1 MALVDYDPNKHGQA
15 VSGLKDYVGFTAQD
29 AEAAKDDS
37 ALTRGFKNSFR
48 SARMAWNDFTNDRD
62 ELAQLAAE
70 DADYK
75 AIQAAK
81 QTKARKEL
89 GEAWDKG
96 DGITGGLANVGSKFA
111 DDWKKKGFV
120 GVLQNID
127 GMTDA
132 LLEQAPNAVIPLATT
147 AAGAVTTGGVGAV
160 GGAALGN
167 TAMEYG
173 EQFSKAAQAAGVDV
187 HDKEALDKFIRTG
200 SGGALGKAALKG
212 STIGV
217 VDALTAGAGG
227 KILNAGA
234 KAAEKAVLKEMGV
247 DLANKGFVS
256 AVKRSPEFAAKL
268 AEKGLAEAGQKG
280 FGNAARHAG
289 AFALEPVGEFAGEYL
304 GSGIANNE
312 WDAKGAALEAFAS
325 LGQSAVQF
333 VGTKAYAVAT
343 DPLKASKAQIK
354 DALQESQNKLA
365 ENVKAGKLTEEEA
378 QAIQLGVQA
387 AIDGGIEQGGKGF
400 DTAHSEQR
408 EQSFEQFKDRL
419 GNQEAD
425 EVFRT
430 TAQSPVQQNS
440 ESSQVKEPDVADS
453 GAGQADTSYKSDIE
467 LLGEDSKVGNLTEN
481 SEQASVND
489 VAENDAQQTVVP
501 DIKPS
506 ERMGLNANDG
516 ALSAAAVIAVDSAAQ
531 KPADTA
537 NTAPAQP
544 VSPSAQS
551 ADTQNSNSIN
561 QESEYNASQ
570 IQPTSSA
577 EERVLPTS
585 GARAG
590 STGRASSGT
599 ASSGGSVSVT
609 PLPTADYFNNLD
621 ATARKALAKNAGF
634 NINSTDS
641 FETLGRRVQ
650 RKIEADYHARIN
662 ADHQAASNVQ
672 EGRLP
677 PPVRMADAVP
687 VAKANFSRP
696 ADALNK
702 QNRAQFDKLPDDIQ
716 HHAERVADYT
726 ADGIMRQEAGMPD
739 MRSNYP
745 KSVMESVKAVQAYR
759 ASNPESAAVMDS
771 LNRSVYGYRRNN
783 GWSEPLLSRD
793 GEVAGQV
800 SGNQTQ
806 AAQPAT
812 QAAAAGIGVNAP
824 LSDTALSVEQAKNQ
838 PDLQVE
844 QKAEQTPI
852 ISNAENLA
860 RVDGGVAAP
869 AAASQ
874 PDTVLPVLNPKA
886 VELASKR
893 LPANQAEVFRKSAA
907 DVADFVNKNNQ
918 APSENATEKTE
929 RKLAKQAK
937 TVNEVLGQIRPD
949 IESNTKAKTK
959 GESHAE
965 EQSHVDSV
973 DSFLESVKDGK
984 KRGSYKRV
992 LSGIVR
998 HDDLGGRM
1006 TREEFVRK
1014 ARAEGMRTME
1024 RTNKRSGKA
1033 EYLLGNGSGFY
1044 ILKDAEYE
1052 YAKFLENNQTEPVK
1066 FSRGSEKNEAEAK
1079 LTARTEAVN
1088 QALTKIE
1095 REQPA
1100 EGKGTKSSNGSKKE
1114 KVNSRSVDSKRVA
1127 YTEMKRNFD
1136 KFAAESKD
1144 DKESF
1149 NKFSD
1154 IAYGK
1159 GNLGTNGFSFS
1170 AEKITPELE
1179 TLFEKS
1185 GDMILADFEVR
1196 KAYDEFKKTQ
1206 DELNKLSAYE
1216 RAKADE
1222 KTELNEHQWNQVRTP
1237 EFKAWFGDWENDK
1250 NNASKVINKRT
1261 GEPLVMYHA
1270 SSWDALSEKHGNA
1283 VFRRGEKDGIS
1294 GKGIYFSESPMR
1306 VYGSNV
1312 TGVFLNI
1319 RNPIQTATTET
1330 DGLSLKENVKDSKY
1344 DGMFE
1349 QANAGSRTS
1358 EQFYI
1363 RGQIKQNW
1371 HELFPQFDGVM
1382 NNQEVVVSEPNQIKS
1397 ATDNV
1402 GTFDS
1407 RRDDI
1412 RFSNNVSRKNTSKS
1426 NSDQKHVDKI
1436 KAHLLETLGSLS
1448 ERVNVVSVL
1457 ESMPQHAKKLIAGR
1471 VEGWFN
1477 GKTGSITLAAENLT
1491 PERAVWVA
1499 WHELGHRGFA
1509 RASWAKYSDALK
1521 SLDKNLIVRKI
1532 ADAIQKDRAG
1542 LDDKAA
1548 SVRAVAVEEALVE
1561 LYAAERTGNW
1571 AELAERYNVAG
1582 LSRVNGVAE
1591 DNAVIKSVKSA
1602 IKRFADAIRISLAR
1616 ILRKEYSAKVSAMSD
1631 KEVLNLLSDLHELN
1645 MNDDSV
1651 KAANDGSKK
1660 FSFAGQKAYTADVGK
1675 LSKAEKLEKDGK
1687 SDKEI
1692 WEQTGWFK
1700 GKDGKWRF
1708 EIDDSQAELSISK
1721 DEADKRAADTGFNA
1735 FMANVEDF
1743 LSHDSLFVAYPEI
1756 RKLAVFYD
1764 NRPMANG
1771 KPLRGAAYQAETQ
1784 TITLG
1789 GGLSQ
1794 DEMKSSL
1801 LHEIQHHIQRIEG
1814 YAKGGSPKLFEKAD
1828 RDIRKDGFSDEAKE
1842 MYKRLA
1848 GEVEAR
1854 NVQFRREMGMVERG
1868 KSYPRATED
1877 VMDELQNV
1885 MFSRAANVRMENML
1899 ASVTGNASDLK
1910 EAIRDKWD
1918 ASKGAQLQLL
1928 GRRQITDIYGDSLAG
1943 LKEYERL
1950 SELFGADSN
1959 MAMVEAD
1966 KVVKQ
1971 WGKLKKDDAKQLAD
1985 LMHDATLAKVD
1996 ADPKRKD
2003 AVTKR
2008 LNAIRT
2014 ALDIADNRIE
2024 KSKAIIAAANPIIAR
2039 AESAYN
2045 KAEKAARKAEAALLA
2060 AEEKAGRE
2068 ILADEKDERLRKL
2081 FYINSEAKRALEHAN
2096 AEWMKAAGDKTEA
2109 VKTLKEA
2116 RADIK
2121 RLEKEEIEAQEA
2133 ITKSV
2138 ELNRRFNRLSEEAK
2152 EVYRKARDD
2161 YKAHFEKVRDAVAE
2175 RMERAGQDDAIIQ
2188 RLKERFD
2195 NELGGVYF
2203 PLARFGDY
2211 LVVVKDADGKNV
2223 NVSRAETLSEA
2234 EKIRSALK
2242 ADFKEGFTVSNVMK
2256 SKDYIQSRDAVSNG
2270 FMKEL
2275 NDAIGVM
2282 DLDPSQQ
2289 AELNDTLTQLYLNSL
2304 PDTSWAKHGIH
2315 RKGVA
2320 GFSDDARRAY
2330 AQNMSSG
2337 ANYLSKLRYAD
2348 RMAEQLDVMQ
2358 DFIEANKYDEGFEQR
2373 QLQRVADEMRK
2384 RHDAVM
2390 NPTPSKMAQ
2399 ALTGFGFLWM
2409 MGMSPASAIV
2419 NLSQTAMIAYPVMA
2433 SKWGYANAARELL
2446 KASKQISTG
2455 FKGRKFNSEKFN
2467 TIEDSLNDDEKAA
2480 FKKAV
2485 DYGVID
2491 LSQAHDLAG
2500 VANGEQSKLGTAWQ
2514 KVMDKASWMFHH
2526 AEKFNRQVTFVAAY
2540 RLAKQAGADSN
2551 TAFEQAKKATYDG
2564 HFDYSSQNRPRFMMG
2579 NVAKVV
2585 FLFKQYS
2592 QNILYALGR
2601 NAYLSFKGDK
2611 EARKTLAGILVT
2623 HAMASGVLG
2632 LPFVTT
2638 MLAIASALGSDD
2650 DDPWDAEA
2658 ALRNTLSDTFGD
2670 AAGEVM
2676 AKGFSRLT
2684 PLDVSGRLGLN
2695 QLIFPDIQD
2704 GLDGKKWAES
2714 LVVGSTGAVVG
2725 AGINAADGMQKMV
2738 DGRYLEGLE
2747 GMLPAAI
2754 RNPLKAIRYGLDGQ
2768 VDKSGIVIKDD
2779 FDAFELAGQ
2788 AVGFRSS
2795 DLALKQEGKS
2805 AIYQRDRSLS
2815 AARTKI
2821 LSAMA
2826 KAVMDND
2833 LSAMEKLRD
2842 VIVQW
2847 NSKNPDR
2854 AIRLENI
2861 KTSVRNRQR
2870 RISEAENGIYIPESR
2885 RAAREA
2891 GNFAFDEE

>member
-147 AAGAVTTGGVGAV
+147 AAGAVATGGVGAI

-173 EQFSKAAQAAGVDV
+173 EQFNKAAQAAGVDV

-234 KAAEKAVLKEMGV
+234 KAAEKAVLKEMGI
-247 DLANKGFVS
+247 DLANKGFAS
-256 AVKRSPEFAAKL
+256 AVKRSPEFAVKV
-268 AEKGLAEAGQKG
+268 AEKSLAEAGQKG

-343 DPLKASKAQIK
+343 DPLRASKAQIK
-354 DALQESQNKLA
+354 DALQESQSKLA
-365 ENVKAGKLTEEEA
+365 ENVNAGKLTTEEA

-387 AIDGGIEQGGKGF
+387 AIDSGIEQGGKGL

-408 EQSFEQFKDRL
+408 EQSFDQFKDRL

-430 TAQSPVQQNS
+430 AGQSPVQQNNAPSQAQEYDAAGNGS
-440 ESSQVKEPDVADS
+440 EQIDDASQ
-453 GAGQADTSYKSDIE
+453 SDIE
-467 LLGEDSKVGNLTEN
+467 LLGGDSKVDGLTESREPAPADEAAAN
-481 SEQASVND
+481 TVQQA
-489 VAENDAQQTVVP
+489 AVP

-531 KPADTA
+531 KPTATA
-537 NTAPAQP
+537 NAVAANTPSTAT
-544 VSPSAQS
+544 QS
-551 ADTQNSNSIN
+551 VEAQNSNIVN
-561 QESEYNASQ
+561 QESENNDSQ

-577 EERVLPTS
+577 EERVLPTG
-585 GARAG
+585 GARTG
-590 STGRASSGT
+590 STGRASGQT
-599 ASSGGSVSVT
+599 ASSGGSARVT
-609 PLPTADYFNNLD
+609 PLPTAYYFNNLD
-621 ATARKALAKNAGF
+621 AAARKALAKNAGF
-634 NINSTDS
+634 NINAADS

-650 RKIEADYHARIN
+650 RKIETDYHARIN
-662 ADHQAASNVQ
+662 ADHQAAASVQ
-672 EGRLP
+672 EGRLS
-677 PPVRMADAVP
+677 PPVRMADAAP
-687 VAKANFSRP
+687 IAKFNFSRP

-702 QNRAQFDKLPDDIQ
+702 QNRMQFDKLPADIQ

-745 KSVMESVKAVQAYR
+745 KSVMESAKAVQAYR
-759 ASNPESAAVMDS
+759 ASNPDSTAVLDS

-783 GWSEPLLSRD
+783 GWNEPLLSRD
-793 GEVAGQV
+793 GEDVANT
-800 SGNQTQ
+800 SGNQTIGMRQAEPSVTTSIVGNVPQQ
-806 AAQPAT
+806 AANAQADNAVPA
-812 QAAAAGIGVNAP
+812 VP
-824 LSDTALSVEQAKNQ
+824 DTASSVEQAKNQ
-838 PDLQVE
+838 PDLRT
-844 QKAEQTPI
+844 EQTTEQPVPI
-852 ISNAENLA
+852 SKAENLA
-860 RVDGGVAAP
+860 KVDDGVAAP
-869 AAASQ
+869 AAVSR
-874 PDTVLPVLNPKA
+874 PDTVLPVLNPQA
-886 VELASKR
+886 VELAANR
-893 LPANQAEVFRKSAA
+893 LPAAQAEVFRKSAA
-907 DVADFVNKNNQ
+907 GIADFVREYNRM
-918 APSENATEKTE
+918 PSENAADKAE
-929 RKLAKQAK
+929 RNLAKRAK
-937 TVNEVLGQIRPD
+937 TVNEVLA
-949 IESNTKAKTK
+949 SAKQNENLETRQ
-959 GESHAE
+959 SVAAE
-965 EQSHVDSV
+965 NDS
-973 DSFLESVKDGK
+973 SQVKDNNSQK
-984 KRGSYKRV
+984 HIDEIKAR
-992 LSGIVR
+992 LS
-998 HDDLGGRM
+998 DALGG
-1006 TREEFVRK
+1006 
-1014 ARAEGMRTME
+1014 
-1024 RTNKRSGKA
+1024 
-1033 EYLLGNGSGFY
+1033 
-1044 ILKDAEYE
+1044 
-1052 YAKFLENNQTEPVK
+1052 
-1066 FSRGSEKNEAEAK
+1066 
-1079 LTARTEAVN
+1079 
-1088 QALTKIE
+1088 
-1095 REQPA
+1095 
-1100 EGKGTKSSNGSKKE
+1100 
-1114 KVNSRSVDSKRVA
+1114 
-1127 YTEMKRNFD
+1127 
-1136 KFAAESKD
+1136 
-1144 DKESF
+1144 
-1149 NKFSD
+1149 
-1154 IAYGK
+1154 
-1159 GNLGTNGFSFS
+1159 
-1170 AEKITPELE
+1170 
-1179 TLFEKS
+1179 
-1185 GDMILADFEVR
+1185 LA
-1196 KAYDEFKKTQ
+1196 
-1206 DELNKLSAYE
+1206 
-1216 RAKADE
+1216 
-1222 KTELNEHQWNQVRTP
+1222 
-1237 EFKAWFGDWENDK
+1237 G
-1250 NNASKVINKRT
+1250 
-1261 GEPLVMYHA
+1261 
-1270 SSWDALSEKHGNA
+1270 
-1283 VFRRGEKDGIS
+1283 
-1294 GKGIYFSESPMR
+1294 
-1306 VYGSNV
+1306 
-1312 TGVFLNI
+1312 
-1319 RNPIQTATTET
+1319 
-1330 DGLSLKENVKDSKY
+1330 
-1344 DGMFE
+1344 
-1349 QANAGSRTS
+1349 
-1358 EQFYI
+1358 
-1363 RGQIKQNW
+1363 
-1371 HELFPQFDGVM
+1371 
-1382 NNQEVVVSEPNQIKS
+1382 
-1397 ATDNV
+1397 
-1402 GTFDS
+1402 
-1407 RRDDI
+1407 
-1412 RFSNNVSRKNTSKS
+1412 
-1426 NSDQKHVDKI
+1426 
-1436 KAHLLETLGSLS
+1436 
-1448 ERVNVVSVL
+1448 RVNVVSVL
-1457 ESMPQHAKKLIAGR
+1457 ESMPQHAKKLITGR

-1477 GKTGSITLAAENLT
+1477 GRTGSITLAAENLT

-1509 RASWAKYSDALK
+1509 RASWAKYSDTLK

-1548 SVRAVAVEEALVE
+1548 GVRAVAIEEALVE

-1582 LSRVNGVAE
+1582 LSSVNGVAE
-1591 DNAVIKSVKSA
+1591 DNAVIKSAKAA
-1602 IKRFADAIRISLAR
+1602 IKRFADAIRRSLAR
-1616 ILRKEYSAKVSAMSD
+1616 LLRKEYSAKVEAMSD

-1645 MNDDSV
+1645 MKDDSA
-1651 KAANDGSKK
+1651 KAANDDSKK

-1675 LSKAEKLEKDGK
+1675 FSEAERLEKDGK

-1708 EIDDSQAELSISK
+1708 EIDDSQAELSINK
-1721 DEADKRAADTGFNA
+1721 EDADKRAADTGFNA

-1743 LSHDSLFVAYPEI
+1743 LKHDPLFVAYPEI

-1771 KPLRGAAYQAETQ
+1771 QPLRGAAYQAETQ

-1828 RDIRKDGFSDEAKE
+1828 RDIRKDGFSEEAKE

-1854 NVQFRREMGMVERG
+1854 NVQFRREMGIAERG

-1877 VMDELQNV
+1877 IMDDLQNV
-1885 MFSRAANVRMENML
+1885 MFSRAANVRMESIIS
-1899 ASVTGNASDLK
+1899 SVTGNASDLK

-1928 GRRQITDIYGDSLAG
+1928 GRRQITDIYGDSLDG

-2014 ALDIADNRIE
+2014 ALDIADNKIE

-2045 KAEKAARKAEAALLA
+2045 RAEKVARKAEAALLA

-2081 FYINSEAKRALEHAN
+2081 FYINSEAKRALGHAN
-2096 AEWMKAAGDKTEA
+2096 AEWMKAVNDKSEA
-2109 VKTLKEA
+2109 VKTLKES

-2121 RLEKEEIEAQEA
+2121 RLEKEEVEAQEA

-2138 ELNRRFNRLSEEAK
+2138 ELNRRFNRLSEQAK

-2175 RMERAGQDDAIIQ
+2175 RMERAGQNDAIIQ

-2337 ANYLSKLRYAD
+2337 ASYLSKLRYAD

-2358 DFIEANKYDEGFEQR
+2358 DFIEAHKYDEGFEQR

-2779 FDAFELAGQ
+2779 FDPFELAGQ
-2788 AVGFRSS
+2788 AIGFRSS

-2854 AIRLENI
+2854 PIRIENI

-2870 RISEAENGIYIPESR
+2870 RISGAEDGIYIPESR

>member
-96 DGITGGLANVGSKFA
+96 DGITGGLANVGSKLA

-147 AAGAVTTGGVGAV
+147 AAGAFATGGAGAA

-173 EQFSKAAQAAGVDV
+173 EQFNKAAQAAGVDV

-217 VDALTAGAGG
+217 VDALTAGVGG

-234 KAAEKAVLKEMGV
+234 KAAEKSILKEMGV

-256 AVKRSPEFAAKL
+256 AVKRSPEFSAKL
-268 AEKGLAEAGQKG
+268 AEKGLVEAGQKG

-289 AFALEPVGEFAGEYL
+289 AFALEPAGEFAGEYL

-365 ENVKAGKLTEEEA
+365 ENVNAGKLTEEEA

-387 AIDGGIEQGGKGF
+387 AIDGGIEQGGKGL

-408 EQSFEQFKDRL
+408 EQSFEQFKERL

-430 TAQSPVQQNS
+430 AGQSIAQQNNALS
-440 ESSQVKEPDVADS
+440 QTQESDVADN
-453 GAGQADTSYKSDIE
+453 GTEQADAASQSDIE
-467 LLGEDSKVGNLTEN
+467 LLNGDSKANDLNES
-481 SEQASVND
+481 SEQAPANEVVTNT
-489 VAENDAQQTVVP
+489 VQQTAVP

-531 KPADTA
+531 KPTATA
-537 NTAPAQP
+537 NAVAANTPITTT
-544 VSPSAQS
+544 QS
-551 ADTQNSNSIN
+551 GETQNSNFIN
-561 QESEYNASQ
+561 QESEYSSSQ

-577 EERVLPTS
+577 EERVLPAGGARIGSAGRTS
-585 GARAG
+585 GQ
-590 STGRASSGT
+590 T
-599 ASSGGSVSVT
+599 ASSGGSVRVT

-621 ATARKALAKNAGF
+621 STARKALAKNAGF
-634 NINSTDS
+634 NINSADS

-662 ADHQAASNVQ
+662 ADHQAAASVQ
-672 EGRLP
+672 EGRLS

-696 ADALNK
+696 ADSLNK
-702 QNRAQFDKLPDDIQ
+702 QNRAQFDKLPADIQ

-745 KSVMESVKAVQAYR
+745 KSLMESVKAVQAYLAR
-759 ASNPESAAVMDS
+759 NPDSSAVLDS

-783 GWSEPLLSRD
+783 GWNEPLLSRD
-793 GEVAGQV
+793 GEDAGRMTGV
-800 SGNQTQ
+800 QTQ
-806 AAQPAT
+806 TMQQSTSAAEASIGSNTSQ
-812 QAAAAGIGVNAP
+812 QAANAQADNAVP
-824 LSDTALSVEQAKNQ
+824 TVPDTASSVEQANNQ

-844 QKAEQTPI
+844 PKTKRAVTV
-852 ISNAENLA
+852 SSTDNLA
-860 RVDGGVAAP
+860 KVNGGADAPVAGSRP
-869 AAASQ
+869 E
-874 PDTVLPVLNPKA
+874 TVFPVLNPQA
-886 VELASKR
+886 VELAAKR
-893 LPANQAEVFRKSAA
+893 LPAKQAEVFRKSAA
-907 DVADFVNKNNQ
+907 DIADFVSKYNRM
-918 APSENATEKTE
+918 PSKNATERTE
-929 RKLAKQAK
+929 RKLAKQAT
-937 TVNEVLGQIRPD
+937 TVNEVLA
-949 IESNTKAKTK
+949 SAK
-959 GESHAE
+959 
-965 EQSHVDSV
+965 Q
-973 DSFLESVKDGK
+973 
-984 KRGSYKRV
+984 
-992 LSGIVR
+992 
-998 HDDLGGRM
+998 
-1006 TREEFVRK
+1006 
-1014 ARAEGMRTME
+1014 
-1024 RTNKRSGKA
+1024 N
-1033 EYLLGNGSGFY
+1033 
-1044 ILKDAEYE
+1044 
-1052 YAKFLENNQTEPVK
+1052 EN
-1066 FSRGSEKNEAEAK
+1066 
-1079 LTARTEAVN
+1079 
-1088 QALTKIE
+1088 
-1095 REQPA
+1095 
-1100 EGKGTKSSNGSKKE
+1100 
-1114 KVNSRSVDSKRVA
+1114 
-1127 YTEMKRNFD
+1127 
-1136 KFAAESKD
+1136 
-1144 DKESF
+1144 
-1149 NKFSD
+1149 
-1154 IAYGK
+1154 
-1159 GNLGTNGFSFS
+1159 
-1170 AEKITPELE
+1170 LE
-1179 TLFEKS
+1179 TLQSVSAENEANKELSSDGDNFTSEDAKEGNSSAVPAGQSNKREINGGENS
-1185 GDMILADFEVR
+1185 GQ
-1196 KAYDEFKKTQ
+1196 TQ
-1206 DELNKLSAYE
+1206 
-1216 RAKADE
+1216 
-1222 KTELNEHQWNQVRTP
+1222 
-1237 EFKAWFGDWENDK
+1237 G
-1250 NNASKVINKRT
+1250 NAS
-1261 GEPLVMYHA
+1261 
-1270 SSWDALSEKHGNA
+1270 
-1283 VFRRGEKDGIS
+1283 
-1294 GKGIYFSESPMR
+1294 
-1306 VYGSNV
+1306 
-1312 TGVFLNI
+1312 
-1319 RNPIQTATTET
+1319 
-1330 DGLSLKENVKDSKY
+1330 
-1344 DGMFE
+1344 
-1349 QANAGSRTS
+1349 
-1358 EQFYI
+1358 
-1363 RGQIKQNW
+1363 
-1371 HELFPQFDGVM
+1371 
-1382 NNQEVVVSEPNQIKS
+1382 
-1397 ATDNV
+1397 
-1402 GTFDS
+1402 
-1407 RRDDI
+1407 
-1412 RFSNNVSRKNTSKS
+1412 
-1426 NSDQKHVDKI
+1426 QKHIDEI
-1436 KAHLLETLGSLS
+1436 KANLSGALGGLA

-1457 ESMPQHAKKLIAGR
+1457 ESMPQHAKKLISGR

-1477 GKTGSITLAAENLT
+1477 GRTGSITLAAENLT

-1509 RASWAKYSDALK
+1509 RASWSKYSDTLK

-1542 LDDKAA
+1542 LNDKAA
-1548 SVRAVAVEEALVE
+1548 SVRTVAVEEALVE

-1591 DNAVIKSVKSA
+1591 DNPVIKSVKA
-1602 IKRFADAIRISLAR
+1602 VIKRFADAVRRSLAR
-1616 ILRKEYSAKVSAMSD
+1616 LLRKEYSANVAAMSD

-1645 MNDDSV
+1645 MNDDSA
-1651 KAANDGSKK
+1651 KQTNNDGKK

-1675 LSKAEKLEKDGK
+1675 FAVAEKLEKEGK

-1692 WEQTGWFK
+1692 WGQTGWFK

-1721 DEADKRAADTGFNA
+1721 EDADKRAADSGFNA

-1814 YAKGGSPKLFEKAD
+1814 YAKGGSPKLFEKSD

-1868 KSYPRATED
+1868 KSYPRSTED
-1877 VMDELQNV
+1877 VMDDLQNV
-1885 MFSRAANVRMENML
+1885 MFSRAANVRMENIIS
-1899 ASVTGNASDLK
+1899 SVTGNASDLK

-1928 GRRQITDIYGDSLAG
+1928 GRRQITDIYGDSLDG

-1996 ADPKRKD
+1996 ADPKKKD

-2014 ALDIADNRIE
+2014 ALDIADSRIE
-2024 KSKAIIAAANPIIAR
+2024 KSKAIIASANPIIAR

-2045 KAEKAARKAEAALLA
+2045 RAEKAARKAKTALLA

-2081 FYINSEAKRALEHAN
+2081 FYVNSEAKRALEHAN
-2096 AEWMKAAGDKTEA
+2096 AEWMKAVGDKSEA
-2109 VKTLKEA
+2109 VKTLKES

-2121 RLEKEEIEAQEA
+2121 RLEKEEVEAQEA

-2175 RMERAGQDDAIIQ
+2175 RMERAGQNDEIIQ

-2242 ADFKEGFTVSNVMK
+2242 EDFKEGFTVSNVMK

-2304 PDTSWAKHGIH
+2304 PNTSWAKHGIH

-2337 ANYLSKLRYAD
+2337 ASYLSKLRYAD

-2358 DFIEANKYDEGFEQR
+2358 DFIEAHKYDEGFEQR

-2455 FKGRKFNSEKFN
+2455 FKGWKFNSEKFN

-2526 AEKFNRQVTFVAAY
+2526 AEKFNRQVTFIAAY

-2601 NAYLSFKGDK
+2601 NAYLSFKGNK

-2725 AGINAADGMQKMV
+2725 AGINAADGMQKIV

-2754 RNPLKAIRYGLDGQ
+2754 RNPLKAIRYSLDGQ

-2779 FDAFELAGQ
+2779 FDPFELAGQ
-2788 AVGFRSS
+2788 AIGFRSS

-2854 AIRLENI
+2854 PIRMENI

-2870 RISEAENGIYIPESR
+2870 RISGAENGIYIPESR

>member
-1 MALVDYDPNKHGQA
+1 MALVDYDPVKHGQA

-89 GEAWDKG
+89 GEAWDNG

-132 LLEQAPNAVIPLATT
+132 MLEQAPNAVIPLATT
-147 AAGAVTTGGVGAV
+147 AAGAFATGGAGAA

-187 HDKEALDKFIRTG
+187 HDKEALDKFIRTD

-217 VDALTAGAGG
+217 VDALTAGVGG

-268 AEKGLAEAGQKG
+268 AEKGLVEAGSKG

-312 WDAKGAALEAFAS
+312 WDAKGAALEAFSS
-325 LGQSAVQF
+325 LGQSVVQF

-354 DALQESQNKLA
+354 DALHESQSKLA

-387 AIDGGIEQGGKGF
+387 AIDSGIEQGGKGL

-408 EQSFEQFKDRL
+408 GQSFEQFKDRL

-430 TAQSPVQQNS
+430 TTQSPAQQNNAS
-440 ESSQVKEPDVADS
+440 AQESTAADS
-453 GAGQADTSYKSDIE
+453 GSEQTDVASQSDIE
-467 LLGEDSKVGNLTEN
+467 LLGGDSKVDRLNES
-481 SEQASVND
+481 SEQAPVNE
-489 VAENDAQQTVVP
+489 VAANTAQQTAVLE
-501 DIKPS
+501 IKPS

-531 KPADTA
+531 KHAAAADA
-537 NTAPAQP
+537 VADNTT
-544 VSPSAQS
+544 SNTTSSATQS
-551 ADTQNSNSIN
+551 ADAQRSNHVN
-561 QESEYNASQ
+561 HESEYSSSQ
-570 IQPTSSA
+570 IQPTSSS
-577 EERVLPTS
+577 EERVLPTG
-585 GARAG
+585 GARTG
-590 STGRASSGT
+590 SAGRASSGT
-599 ASSGGSVSVT
+599 ASSGGSIRVT
-609 PLPTADYFNNLD
+609 PLPTAEYFNNLD

-634 NINSTDS
+634 NINGTDG
-641 FETLGRRVQ
+641 FEALGSRVQ

-662 ADHQAASNVQ
+662 ADHQAANNVQ
-672 EGRLP
+672 EGRLS

-687 VAKANFSRP
+687 VSKANFSRP

-702 QNRAQFDKLPDDIQ
+702 QNRAQFDKLPAEIQ

-739 MRSNYP
+739 MRGSYP
-745 KSVMESVKAVQAYR
+745 KSLAESVKAVQAYR
-759 ASNPESAAVMDS
+759 ASNHNSVAVLDS

-783 GWSEPLLSRD
+783 GWRESLLSRD
-793 GEVAGQV
+793 GEAASQA
-800 SGNQTQ
+800 SGNQSQ
-806 AAQPAT
+806 VAQPAASPAAT
-812 QAAAAGIGVNAP
+812 GMGVVAPRQTANVQSNNAAATV
-824 LSDTALSVEQAKNQ
+824 S
-838 PDLQVE
+838 
-844 QKAEQTPI
+844 
-852 ISNAENLA
+852 
-860 RVDGGVAAP
+860 AP
-869 AAASQ
+869 AAGSR
-874 PDTVLPVLNPKA
+874 PDTVLPVLNPEA
-886 VELASKR
+886 VELTAKR
-893 LPANQAEVFRKSAA
+893 LPAAQAEVFRKSAA
-907 DVADFVNKNNQ
+907 DVADFVNKHNRM
-918 APSENATEKTE
+918 PSENATEKTE
-929 RKLAKQAK
+929 RKLAKQMK
-937 TVNEVLGQIRPD
+937 MVNEVLWESGLSARVNSASDLGRYQSENNRHSFAGVKARNANLSM
-949 IESNTKAKTK
+949 IEKARRDLHNSK
-959 GESHAE
+959 AE
-965 EQSHVDSV
+965 DSV
-973 DSFLESVKDGK
+973 RKDTGWFIGIDGK
-984 KRGSYKRV
+984 WRFEIDDSKAGFIGKDRLEKLASESADGYVPLSDVLNHPTLFENYPQLAAVRV
-992 LSGIVR
+992 GI
-998 HDDLGGRM
+998 D
-1006 TREEFVRK
+1006 
-1014 ARAEGMRTME
+1014 
-1024 RTNKRSGKA
+1024 N
-1033 EYLLGNGSGFY
+1033 
-1044 ILKDAEYE
+1044 
-1052 YAKFLENNQTEPVK
+1052 
-1066 FSRGSEKNEAEAK
+1066 
-1079 LTARTEAVN
+1079 
-1088 QALTKIE
+1088 
-1095 REQPA
+1095 
-1100 EGKGTKSSNGSKKE
+1100 GKGANY
-1114 KVNSRSVDSKRVA
+1114 R
-1127 YTEMKRNFD
+1127 
-1136 KFAAESKD
+1136 
-1144 DKESF
+1144 
-1149 NKFSD
+1149 
-1154 IAYGK
+1154 
-1159 GNLGTNGFSFS
+1159 S
-1170 AEKITPELE
+1170 AEKII
-1179 TLFEKS
+1179 TL
-1185 GDMILADFEVR
+1185 GIGVD
-1196 KAYDEFKKTQ
+1196 
-1206 DELNKLSAYE
+1206 
-1216 RAKADE
+1216 
-1222 KTELNEHQWNQVRTP
+1222 
-1237 EFKAWFGDWENDK
+1237 
-1250 NNASKVINKRT
+1250 
-1261 GEPLVMYHA
+1261 
-1270 SSWDALSEKHGNA
+1270 DA
-1283 VFRRGEKDGIS
+1283 
-1294 GKGIYFSESPMR
+1294 
-1306 VYGSNV
+1306 
-1312 TGVFLNI
+1312 
-1319 RNPIQTATTET
+1319 
-1330 DGLSLKENVKDSKY
+1330 
-1344 DGMFE
+1344 
-1349 QANAGSRTS
+1349 
-1358 EQFYI
+1358 
-1363 RGQIKQNW
+1363 
-1371 HELFPQFDGVM
+1371 
-1382 NNQEVVVSEPNQIKS
+1382 QIKS
-1397 ATDNV
+1397 NLLHEIQHVIQRIEGFAVGGTTNGRKAETINRNMLKRENTLRAARRVFERLSENGKEYGRAIERGENV
-1402 GTFDS
+1402 DENYRKLAKNKQDKIHWADYLAQKSYAEDYQNADEDWHEYSPFEQYARLAGEVEARNVQARLNMTAEE
-1407 RRDDI
+1407 RR
-1412 RFSNNVSRKNTSKS
+1412 NTSPKS
-1426 NSDQKHVDKI
+1426 TEDIERDEQEIGYGGYRSDFAGNQRKTAQQHADNI
-1436 KAHLLETLGSLS
+1436 RAHLSDTLGSLA

-1457 ESMPQHAKKLIAGR
+1457 EAMPQHAKKLITGR

-1477 GKTGSITLAAENLT
+1477 GRTGSITLAAENLT
-1491 PERAVWVA
+1491 PGRAVWVA

-1509 RASWAKYSDALK
+1509 RASWAKYSDTLK
-1521 SLDKNLIVRKI
+1521 ALDKNLIVRKI

-1542 LDDKAA
+1542 LNDKAA

-1571 AELAERYNVAG
+1571 DELAERYKVVG

-1591 DNAVIKSVKSA
+1591 DNAVIKSLKAV
-1602 IKRFADAIRISLAR
+1602 IKRFSDAVRRSLAR
-1616 ILRKEYSAKVSAMSD
+1616 LLRKEYSAKVEAMTD
-1631 KEVLNLLSDLHELN
+1631 KEVLNLLSDLYELN
-1645 MNDDSV
+1645 MNDDKLKVS
-1651 KAANDGSKK
+1651 NDDGKK
-1660 FSFAGQKAYTADVGK
+1660 FSFAGQEAYTADIGK
-1675 LSKAEKLEKDGK
+1675 FAEAEKLEKDGK
-1687 SDKEI
+1687 TDKEI
-1692 WEQTGWFK
+1692 WERTGWFK

-1708 EIDDSQAELSISK
+1708 EIDDSQARLTISK
-1721 DEADKRAADTGFNA
+1721 DEADKRAADSGFNA

-1743 LSHDSLFVAYPEI
+1743 LSHDSLFVAYPKI

-1854 NVQFRREMGMVERG
+1854 NVQFRREMGIAERG
-1868 KSYPRATED
+1868 ESYPRATED

-1928 GRRQITDIYGDSLAG
+1928 GRRQITDIYGDSLDG

-2045 KAEKAARKAEAALLA
+2045 RAEKAARKAETALLA

-2096 AEWMKAAGDKTEA
+2096 AEWMKAANDKTEA
-2109 VKTLKEA
+2109 VKTLKES

-2121 RLEKEEIEAQEA
+2121 RLEKEEIEEQEA

-2175 RMERAGQDDAIIQ
+2175 RMERAGQNDEIIH

-2337 ANYLSKLRYAD
+2337 ASYLSKLRYAD
-2348 RMAEQLDVMQ
+2348 RMAEQLEVMQ
-2358 DFIEANKYDEGFEQR
+2358 DFIEAHKYDEGFEQR

-2409 MGMSPASAIV
+2409 IGMSPASAIV

-2491 LSQAHDLAG
+2491 MSQAHDLAG

-2551 TAFEQAKKATYDG
+2551 TAFEQAKKAAYDG

-2611 EARKTLAGILVT
+2611 EALKTLAGILVT

-2725 AGINAADGMQKMV
+2725 AGINAADGMQKIV

-2826 KAVMDND
+2826 KVVMDND

-2847 NSKNPDR
+2847 NRKNPDR
-2854 AIRLENI
+2854 PIRIENI

-2870 RISEAENGIYIPESR
+2870 RISGAENGIYIPESR

>member
-15 VSGLKDYVGFTAQD
+15 VSGLKDYLGFTAQD

-96 DGITGGLANVGSKFA
+96 DGITGGLANVGNKFA

-120 GVLQNID
+120 GALQNID

-147 AAGAVTTGGVGAV
+147 AAGAFATGGAGAA

-217 VDALTAGAGG
+217 VDALTAGVGG

-268 AEKGLAEAGQKG
+268 AEKGLVEASQKG

-354 DALQESQNKLA
+354 DALQESQNKLT

-378 QAIQLGVQA
+378 QVIQLGVQA
-387 AIDGGIEQGGKGF
+387 AIDGGIEQGGKGL

-419 GNQEAD
+419 SNQEAD

-430 TAQSPVQQNS
+430 AAQSPAQQNS
-440 ESSQVKEPDVADS
+440 APSQTQESAVADNGSEQTDVAS
-453 GAGQADTSYKSDIE
+453 QSDIE
-467 LLGEDSKVGNLTEN
+467 LLGGNSKVDSLVE
-481 SEQASVND
+481 SREQTPANEVAND
-489 VAENDAQQTVVP
+489 VVKQTAVP

-531 KPADTA
+531 KPASTA
-537 NTAPAQP
+537 NAVATNT
-544 VSPSAQS
+544 PSAAAQS
-551 ADTQNSNSIN
+551 AEAQNFNSAN
-561 QESEYNASQ
+561 QESEYNSSQ

-585 GARAG
+585 GARTGSAG
-590 STGRASSGT
+590 RTLGGKAST
-599 ASSGGSVSVT
+599 GGSVRVT

-621 ATARKALAKNAGF
+621 STARKALAKNAGF
-634 NINSTDS
+634 NINGTDS

-650 RKIEADYHARIN
+650 RKIEADYHARVN
-662 ADHQAASNVQ
+662 ADHQAANNAQ

-702 QNRAQFDKLPDDIQ
+702 QNRAQFDKLPADIQ

-739 MRSNYP
+739 MRRSYP
-745 KSVMESVKAVQAYR
+745 KSVMESVKAIQAYR
-759 ASNPESAAVMDS
+759 ASNPDSAAVLDS

-783 GWSEPLLSRD
+783 SWSEPLLSRD
-793 GEVAGQV
+793 GEAAGQV
-800 SGNQTQ
+800 LSAQDQ
-806 AAQPAT
+806 PAAQPAAT
-812 QAAAAGIGVNAP
+812 GIPSNTAHQAANAQADNAVP
-824 LSDTALSVEQAKNQ
+824 PVSDIALSVEQAKNQ

-844 QKAEQTPI
+844 PKTEQATT
-852 ISNAENLA
+852 ISSADNLA
-860 RVDGGVAAP
+860 KVDGGITAP
-869 AAASQ
+869 AAGGRT
-874 PDTVLPVLNPKA
+874 DTVLPVLNPQA
-886 VELASKR
+886 VELAAKR
-893 LPANQAEVFRKSAA
+893 LPANQAEVFRKSA
-907 DVADFVNKNNQ
+907 DGIADFVNKHNRM
-918 APSENATEKTE
+918 PSENATEKTE

-937 TVNEVLGQIRPD
+937 TINEILKQKKPD
-949 IESNTKAKTK
+949 IESSAKEKAKSETRTD
-959 GESHAE
+959 
-965 EQSHVDSV
+965 EQSHKDSV
-973 DSFLESVKDGK
+973 DLFLESIKDGK

-992 LSGIVR
+992 LSGVVR

-1006 TREEFVRK
+1006 TRDEFVRK

-1024 RTNKRSGKA
+1024 RINKRSGKS

-1044 ILKDAEYE
+1044 ILKEAEYE
-1052 YAKFLENNQTEPVK
+1052 YAKFLENNQTESVK
-1066 FSRGSEKNEAEAK
+1066 FSRSSSKNKDAEYLDLANRYRNGDESVKDRLREMVNERAMEAGYGKINPDEIQGWAAPSDDGY
-1079 LTARTEAVN
+1079 T
-1088 QALTKIE
+1088 QAE
-1095 REQPA
+1095 RWEMIDD
-1100 EGKGTKSSNGSKKE
+1100 GD
-1114 KVNSRSVDSKRVA
+1114 SVDF
-1127 YTEMKRNFD
+1127 TPE
-1136 KFAAESKD
+1136 
-1144 DKESF
+1144 
-1149 NKFSD
+1149 D
-1154 IAYGK
+1154 IAYGYSLQPQELFFGNASGLIPRNKISYDSLNAIKRAVHEMKRQIDANGRVVDMPFITVYRAIPK
-1159 GNLGTNGFSFS
+1159 GIKAGSLRNRDWVSPSKDYAISHGHIYIDGDYRIQEAEVPANHLWWDGNDINEWGYDNGRDVIFKNTKNNIKSN
-1170 AEKITPELE
+1170 ELITLDDNGEIIP
-1179 TLFEKS
+1179 
-1185 GDMILADFEVR
+1185 
-1196 KAYDEFKKTQ
+1196 
-1206 DELNKLSAYE
+1206 LSK
-1216 RAKADE
+1216 RFNTRKADE
-1222 KTELNEHQWNQVRTP
+1222 RFSRGKNKQGNEQHSV
-1237 EFKAWFGDWENDK
+1237 
-1250 NNASKVINKRT
+1250 NNHV
-1261 GEPLVMYHA
+1261 
-1270 SSWDALSEKHGNA
+1270 D
-1283 VFRRGEKDGIS
+1283 D
-1294 GKGIYFSESPMR
+1294 
-1306 VYGSNV
+1306 
-1312 TGVFLNI
+1312 
-1319 RNPIQTATTET
+1319 
-1330 DGLSLKENVKDSKY
+1330 
-1344 DGMFE
+1344 
-1349 QANAGSRTS
+1349 
-1358 EQFYI
+1358 
-1363 RGQIKQNW
+1363 
-1371 HELFPQFDGVM
+1371 
-1382 NNQEVVVSEPNQIKS
+1382 IKS
-1397 ATDNV
+1397 HL
-1402 GTFDS
+1402 
-1407 RRDDI
+1407 
-1412 RFSNNVSRKNTSKS
+1412 SK
-1426 NSDQKHVDKI
+1426 
-1436 KAHLLETLGSLS
+1436 TLGYLS
-1448 ERVNVVSVL
+1448 GRVDVVSVL
-1457 ESMPQHAKKLIAGR
+1457 ESMPRHAKKLITGR

-1509 RASWAKYSDALK
+1509 RASWAKYSETLK

-1591 DNAVIKSVKSA
+1591 DNVVIKSVKAA
-1602 IKRFADAIRISLAR
+1602 IKRFADAIRRSLAR
-1616 ILRKEYSAKVSAMSD
+1616 LLRKEYSAKVAAMSD
-1631 KEVLNLLSDLHELN
+1631 KEILNLLSDLHELN
-1645 MNDDSV
+1645 MNDDST
-1651 KAANDGSKK
+1651 KQANNDGKK

-1675 LSKAEKLEKDGK
+1675 FSEAEKLEKDGK
-1687 SDKEI
+1687 TDKEI

-1721 DEADKRAADTGFNA
+1721 EDADKRASDTGFNA

-1756 RKLAVFYD
+1756 RNLAVFYD

-1771 KPLRGAAYQAETQ
+1771 KPLRGAAYQSERK
-1784 TITLG
+1784 TITIG
-1789 GGLSQ
+1789 GGLRQ

-1814 YAKGGSPKLFEKAD
+1814 YARGGSPEIFEKTD
-1828 RDIRKDGFSDEAKE
+1828 RDIKKDGYSDEAKE

-1854 NVQFRREMGMVERG
+1854 NVQFRREMGMAERG

-1877 VMDELQNV
+1877 VMDDLQNV
-1885 MFSRAANVRMENML
+1885 MFSRAANARMENIL

-1928 GRRQITDIYGDSLAG
+1928 GRRQITDIYGDILDG

-1966 KVVKQ
+1966 KVVKK

-1985 LMHDATLAKVD
+1985 LMHDATLSKVD
-1996 ADPKRKD
+1996 ADPERKG

-2045 KAEKAARKAEAALLA
+2045 KAEKAARKAETALLA

-2068 ILADEKDERLRKL
+2068 ILADEKDERLRRL

-2096 AEWMKAAGDKTEA
+2096 AEWMKAAGDKSEA
-2109 VKTLKEA
+2109 VKTLKES

-2121 RLEKEEIEAQEA
+2121 RLEKEEVEAQEA

-2138 ELNRRFNRLSEEAK
+2138 ELNRRFNRLSEQAK

-2175 RMERAGQDDAIIQ
+2175 RMELAGQDDAIIQ

-2211 LVVVKDADGKNV
+2211 LVVVKDAEGKNV

-2337 ANYLSKLRYAD
+2337 ASYLSKLIYAD

-2358 DFIEANKYDEGFEQR
+2358 NFIEAHKYDEGFEQR

-2399 ALTGFGFLWM
+2399 ALTSFGFLWM

-2658 ALRNTLSDTFGD
+2658 ALRNTLSDTFGN
-2670 AAGEVM
+2670 AAGEVI

-2725 AGINAADGMQKMV
+2725 AGINAADGMQKIV

-2779 FDAFELAGQ
+2779 FDPFELAGQ
-2788 AVGFRSS
+2788 AIGFRSS

-2854 AIRLENI
+2854 PIRIENI

-2870 RISEAENGIYIPESR
+2870 RISGAENGIYIPESR